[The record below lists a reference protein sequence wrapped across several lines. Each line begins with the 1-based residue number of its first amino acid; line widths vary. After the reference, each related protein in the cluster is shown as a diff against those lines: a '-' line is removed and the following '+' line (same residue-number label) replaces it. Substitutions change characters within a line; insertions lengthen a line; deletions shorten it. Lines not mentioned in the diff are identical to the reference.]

1 MLIHDFSHRNLC
13 RSVTNCLM
21 AEPNL
26 KFGSPRRLRSGMGIF
41 KMENINAKELTR
53 EQIQKVMACET
64 AEELMAVAKAEGFEL
79 TEKEA
84 EAYMDEFINADLD
97 DEALAKVAG
106 GGWSSPSCG
115 DDTAWTY
122 AD

>member
-1 MLIHDFSHRNLC
+1 
-13 RSVTNCLM
+13 M
-21 AEPNL
+21 A
-26 KFGSPRRLRSGMGIF
+26 
-41 KMENINAKELTR
+41 NINPSEMTK

-64 AEELMAVAKAEGFEL
+64 VEELMAVAKAEGIEL

-84 EAYMDEFINADLD
+84 EAYMDEFISTELD

-106 GGWSSPSCG
+106 GSWGSPSCS

>member
-1 MLIHDFSHRNLC
+1 
-13 RSVTNCLM
+13 
-21 AEPNL
+21 
-26 KFGSPRRLRSGMGIF
+26 
-41 KMENINAKELTR
+41 MENNNAKELTR

-64 AEELMAVAKAEGFEL
+64 AEKLMAVAKAEGFEL

-97 DEALAKVAG
+97 DEALAKVSG

>member
-1 MLIHDFSHRNLC
+1 
-13 RSVTNCLM
+13 
-21 AEPNL
+21 
-26 KFGSPRRLRSGMGIF
+26 
-41 KMENINAKELTR
+41 MENINAKELTR
-53 EQIQKVMACET
+53 EQIQKVMSCET

-97 DEALAKVAG
+97 DEALTKVAG
-106 GGWSSPSCG
+106 GGWSSPSCP

>member
-1 MLIHDFSHRNLC
+1 
-13 RSVTNCLM
+13 
-21 AEPNL
+21 
-26 KFGSPRRLRSGMGIF
+26 
-41 KMENINAKELTR
+41 
-53 EQIQKVMACET
+53 MACET